1 MKKLVLIGALAA
13 VLAVG
18 SVSCSKKDSAADA
31 SALTS
36 KIENCTNPDSL
47 SQYVDQAKAYAQ
59 KLVKE
64 GKIDQAK
71 EYLAKIEPVVKEKA
85 PALAGTLSTV
95 ETALDKVGNVVGD
108 KTEDAKDA
116 VSAAA
121 DSVGSA
127 ASQAGEAVADK
138 AGELKDKAADKLQ
151 QAANATSEAAQ
162 KGADKVKDLLK

>member
-18 SVSCSKKDSAADA
+18 SVSCSKKDSAADV

-36 KIENCTNPDSL
+36 KIENCTNTDSL
-47 SQYVDQAKAYAQ
+47 RVYVGQAKAYAQ

-64 GKIDQAK
+64 GKVDEAK

-95 ETALDKVGNVVGD
+95 ETALDKVGNAVGD
-108 KTEDAKDA
+108 KTQEAKDA
-116 VSAAA
+116 VSDAA
-121 DSVGSA
+121 DSIGRQAKPWPTKLANSKTKLPTKP
-127 ASQAGEAVADK
+127 AS
-138 AGELKDKAADKLQ
+138 
-151 QAANATSEAAQ
+151 
-162 KGADKVKDLLK
+162 